1 MSSSRRKHFRETRK
15 SRLRELKRSRTGVV
29 GMVSSLAAALFFAC
43 AVVLSAV
50 QSGAAGFEAGTLGL
64 LGLVLAC
71 GGFALGILA
80 IREPK
85 VRPAAPRTAIALGC
99 VLMLALVLFYVY
111 GFLVQQGIF

>member
-1 MSSSRRKHFRETRK
+1 MSSSRRKHFRATRK
-15 SRLRELKRSRTGVV
+15 SRLRDLKRSGTGIL
-29 GMVSSLAAALFFAC
+29 GMVSSLVAAVLFAC

-64 LGLVLAC
+64 LGLVFSC
-71 GGFALGILA
+71 GGFVLGILA

-99 VLMLALVLFYVY
+99 VLTLALVLFYLY